1 MRQKRVKLGAEVT
14 SRQRI
19 YLDQRFWLLLR
30 DASLGNC
37 RESCVAGLLSFL
49 RASVKEGRSICPISE
64 SVFIELLKQG
74 DDLTRMA
81 TAQLIDE
88 LSQGVTLIPFDERV
102 RQELCNSFYEHAGA
116 TELIPIEELVWTKLS
131 YVLGEIHPSRTLFQR
146 EDELALQKAFADHM
160 WDISLREM
168 VACIGVPPS
177 SRMDWESIATRLNDN
192 NQIHHSTLRSFP
204 QTFKIEFEGGLSLF
218 RDELVLLS
226 AEIGRRGYAVGSKL
240 AHLSEK
246 KRFEAFVLSVPTLHI
261 NASCHAAVRWDKR
274 RNLCGNDL
282 FDFHHAEAALAY
294 CNVFL
299 TEKPLSDMLN
309 QRHLD
314 LIRYGCRTFWSPTI
328 ALSWLRENFESSR
341 TAVMGSTVATPR
353 ASHE

>member
-1 MRQKRVKLGAEVT
+1 MRQKRVKLGAEVA
-14 SRQRI
+14 SRRRI

-37 RESCVAGLLSFL
+37 RESGIAELLSFL
-49 RASVKEGRSICPISE
+49 RASVKEGLLICPISE
-64 SVFIELLKQG
+64 SVFVELLKQG
-74 DDLTRMA
+74 DDSTRMA
-81 TAQLIDE
+81 TAELIDE
-88 LSQGVTLIPFDERV
+88 LSRGVTLIPFDERV
-102 RQELCNSFYEHAGA
+102 RQELCNSFYQHAGA

-131 YVLGEIHPSRTLFQR
+131 YVLGEIHPSNTPFQR

-177 SRMDWESIATRLNDN
+177 ASMDWDSIATRLNDN
-192 NQIHHSTLRSFP
+192 NKAHRSTLRSYP
-204 QTFKIEFEGGLSLF
+204 QTLKIELEGGLSLF
-218 RDELVLLS
+218 RDELIQLS
-226 AEIGRRGYAVGSKL
+226 IEIEQRGYSVGSRL

-246 KRFEAFVLSVPTLHI
+246 KRFEAFVFSIPTLHI
-261 NASCHAAVRWDKR
+261 SASCHAAVRWDQK

-282 FDFHHAEAALAY
+282 FDFHHAQAALAY

-314 LIRYGCRTFWSPTI
+314 LIRYGCRTFWSPSI
-328 ALSWLRENFESSR
+328 ALIWLQENFGCGQA
-341 TAVMGSTVATPR
+341 AVMES
-353 ASHE
+353 